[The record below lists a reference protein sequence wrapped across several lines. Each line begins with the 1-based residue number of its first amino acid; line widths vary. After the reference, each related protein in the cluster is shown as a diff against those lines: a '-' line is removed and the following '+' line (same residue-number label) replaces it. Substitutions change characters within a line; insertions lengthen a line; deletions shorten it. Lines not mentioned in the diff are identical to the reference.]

1 MVVSLVKVDKKC
13 HKGGGGGQKIAEKV
27 SRIIWMAP
35 KNKVHILPIK
45 TFILLLKWE
54 ENVKVVSVITSK
66 VETEQR
72 QINCF
77 HIQSPHNISPIGC
90 VVYKNERNVFS
101 NLNANVN

>member
-1 MVVSLVKVDKKC
+1 MRGKC
-13 HKGGGGGQKIAEKV
+13 KSNI
-27 SRIIWMAP
+27 
-35 KNKVHILPIK
+35 
-45 TFILLLKWE
+45 
-54 ENVKVVSVITSK
+54 K

-101 NLNANVN
+101 NLNASAN

>member
-1 MVVSLVKVDKKC
+1 MLVT
-13 HKGGGGGQKIAEKV
+13 
-27 SRIIWMAP
+27 
-35 KNKVHILPIK
+35 KNKVHILPEK

-54 ENVKVVSVITSK
+54 ENVKVIYKVVNVITSK

-90 VVYKNERNVFS
+90 VIYKNERNVFS
-101 NLNANVN
+101 NLNASAN

>member
-1 MVVSLVKVDKKC
+1 MLVT
-13 HKGGGGGQKIAEKV
+13 
-27 SRIIWMAP
+27 
-35 KNKVHILPIK
+35 KNKVHIFPIK

-90 VVYKNERNVFS
+90 VIYKNERNIFS
-101 NLNANVN
+101 NLNASAN